1 MSIVR
6 SCAAGDL
13 RISHLW
19 AVALL
24 LLAPFTAAADPS
36 FDPFRT
42 GAALSART
50 PGLTDP
56 LGRECSQQS
65 GALTL
70 PTAVDLALC
79 RNPATRTAWAN
90 ARANA
95 AQLGSAES
103 AWLPSVSASGAI
115 DRLNGARV
123 DVLGQP
129 TSGPQTTRDA
139 ALNLSWTLYDFGAR
153 SGRIAA
159 ARHLL
164 DAAAANT
171 NSVVQQTVFKVIQA
185 YYGVVAADADLVA
198 ARTTEGA
205 ATRSLEVA
213 RGRREGGVATLAD
226 VLQAETAA
234 NSAALARVQ
243 AQATAKNARGAL
255 AVAIGSDADEGYVLE
270 PEPVPAQ
277 VPALTARMTDLMNEA
292 VRQRPELAAAQAQ
305 RDAAQ
310 ANVTVARAAGRPT
323 ISVGAGRTY
332 DEISGGVPNQSYN
345 TIGVQ
350 VTVPIFTG
358 FNVTYG
364 VHQAQAQLEAAD
376 AGVDQAR
383 LGVTLDVWNGYY
395 GLISANEQL
404 TVTAALIKS
413 AADNEQVAIGRYQSG
428 VGTIIDLLTAQTAAA
443 TARQQRVAAEFGWQ
457 VARAQLALALGRLT
471 GLQPLAAMGS
481 FP

>member
-1 MSIVR
+1 
-6 SCAAGDL
+6 
-13 RISHLW
+13 
-19 AVALL
+19 
-24 LLAPFTAAADPS
+24 
-36 FDPFRT
+36 
-42 GAALSART
+42 
-50 PGLTDP
+50 
-56 LGRECSQQS
+56 
-65 GALTL
+65 
-70 PTAVDLALC
+70 
-79 RNPATRTAWAN
+79 
-90 ARANA
+90 
-95 AQLGSAES
+95 
-103 AWLPSVSASGAI
+103 
-115 DRLNGARV
+115 
-123 DVLGQP
+123 
-129 TSGPQTTRDA
+129 
-139 ALNLSWTLYDFGAR
+139 
-153 SGRIAA
+153 
-159 ARHLL
+159 
-164 DAAAANT
+164 
-171 NSVVQQTVFKVIQA
+171 VFKVIQA

-198 ARTTEGA
+198 TRTTEGA

-243 AQATAKNARGAL
+243 AQAAAKNARGAL

-323 ISVGAGRTY
+323 VSVGAGRTY

-471 GLQPLAAMGS
+471 GLQPLAAMDS